1 MDFERILNL
10 GVEKEIINETQKN
23 SLRLKNYTV

>member
-10 GVEKEIINETQKN
+10 GVEKEIINEKN